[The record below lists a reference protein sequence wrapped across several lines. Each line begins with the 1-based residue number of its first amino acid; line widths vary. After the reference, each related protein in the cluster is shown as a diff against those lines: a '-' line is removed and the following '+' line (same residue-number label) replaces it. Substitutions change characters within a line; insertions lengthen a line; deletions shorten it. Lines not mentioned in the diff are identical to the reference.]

1 MKSTATKSA
10 ATAINSINAVAAQTG
25 AITVQVQVQT
35 RKASAKTIKACEP
48 LATAMQVA
56 GEDTSAE
63 LLARL
68 PKNTVAFQVFSSQ
81 AMSTASLFAWFSSN
95 EQRLTRTTREGKT
108 LLNMAG
114 AYVSA
119 FGITHNKA
127 VDGALKNYPFYK
139 RFSNALQQ
147 WAARQGGF
155 DKRASGSTTDVVG
168 AYLDK
173 KQQENAD
180 GLSDSIVAWILKNE
194 TILKRILDSA

>member
-1 MKSTATKSA
+1 MTTKNQATKSA
-10 ATAINSINAVAAQTG
+10 KKPAMNAVTAQAAG
-25 AITVQVQVQT
+25 AIVVTVKT
-35 RKASAKTIKACEP
+35 RSKTSAKQLKEVAP
-48 LATAMQVA
+48 LATAMLAINEETTV
-56 GEDTSAE
+56 E
-63 LLARL
+63 LLSRL
-68 PKNTVAFQVFSSQ
+68 PRDTVAFQVFSSQ
-81 AMSTASLFAWFSSN
+81 ALGTAQLFAWFSSN

-168 AYLDK
+168 AYLNK